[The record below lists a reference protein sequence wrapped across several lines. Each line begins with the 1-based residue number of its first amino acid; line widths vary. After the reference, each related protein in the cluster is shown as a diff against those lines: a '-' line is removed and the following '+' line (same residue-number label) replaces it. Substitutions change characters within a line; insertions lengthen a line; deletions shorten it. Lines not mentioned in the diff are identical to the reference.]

1 VDGLAERIADKALPV
16 LTEMG
21 FDLADLE
28 LVKEGANWYL
38 RFFIEFLSPD
48 EPVRI
53 EDCQRVSERLSV
65 WLDELDP
72 IPQAYFLEVSSPG
85 IERPLK
91 REKDFLRFRDCMV
104 CVNTNVP
111 VDGKKEH
118 IGLLGEVSPD
128 KLTIRLGDRDR
139 VMLGDRDRVMDRTCI
154 SGIHLCWEDQ
164 KEG

>member
-1 VDGLAERIADKALPV
+1 MDGLAERIADKALPV

-111 VDGKKEH
+111 VDGEKEH

-139 VMLGDRDRVMDRTCI
+139 VMDRTCI